1 MEHLQDRLCTILT
14 VVLLMVIATAAV
26 DPELS
31 HADFIPVWEEHIY
44 RPHPAHFR
52 YDPTVSSDSKTISDL
67 NQLPDHSEASTS
79 SALPSFVRISQHPIP
94 AFRDASGR
102 EWGPFELNP
111 IHFQAVEYPLSM
123 RELEHLSSDRDLPGD
138 VASNGPPTFP
148 LASRR
153 SLPSTIRPVVFN
165 PQPEILTRISEV
177 IQTSLR
183 KAGIPLDTINPDHP
197 LQQGFYLLPPLRRTQ
212 NGLEFPSELLEGRY
226 SEILYHRI
234 RHPSPEPTLFTF
246 PVALGGRIR
255 YVLAATAKPAPH
267 TPMRWGTRTTSTLW
281 LFYEP
286 RYTKSVFSGEP
297 MQRGVS
303 LLGAMFLPKFAEDT
317 LARSGVMIAYHHLP
331 RGAR

>member
-1 MEHLQDRLCTILT
+1 MKHLQDHLCTIFPIVLLT
-14 VVLLMVIATAAV
+14 VVTTAAV

-31 HADFIPVWEEHIY
+31 HADFVPVWEEHIY

-52 YDPTVSSDSKTISDL
+52 YDPTIIPDSKTISDL
-67 NQLPDHSEASTS
+67 NQQPESGEASTS
-79 SALPSFVRISQHPIP
+79 NALPSFVTISQHPIP

-111 IHFQAVEYPLSM
+111 IHFQALEYPLSM
-123 RELEHLSSDRDLPGD
+123 RELEHLSKDHNLPGD
-138 VASNGPPTFP
+138 VTSNGPPTFS

-153 SLPSTIRPVVFN
+153 SLPSAIRPVVFN
-165 PQPEILTRISEV
+165 PQPEILTQISEV
-177 IQTSLR
+177 IQARLA
-183 KAGIPLDTINPDHP
+183 KAGIPLDTISHDNP
-197 LQQGFYLLPPLRRTQ
+197 LQQGTYLPPPLRRTQ

-246 PVALGGRIR
+246 PVAVGGRIR

-286 RYTKSVFSGEP
+286 RYTRSVFSGEP

-303 LLGAMFLPKFAEDT
+303 LLGAMFLPKFAEDA
-317 LARSGVMIAYHHLP
+317 LVQSGVLIAYPSLR